1 MNLKTQSLNDLMIT
15 WRQDFHQHPELG
27 FSEFR
32 TSKTVSKLL
41 KSFGLTVYENFGKTG
56 VLGLLQRNR
65 NKKMIAIRADLDA
78 LPVTEKTHLRYKS
91 KNKGVMHACG
101 HDGHTA
107 ILLGAAKYL
116 SSDEDFDG
124 NVLFIFQA
132 NEENGLGAKA
142 MINDGLFDQFKIEQI
157 YALHNL
163 PGMPVGHFATR
174 KNTITAS
181 ESSFQIDIHSKG
193 GHSALPNMGS
203 DAIFI
208 ASQIVTALQSIVSR
222 KVDPRKNAVVS
233 VTEFLTNGSKN
244 VLASHA
250 TLKGDTR
257 SIDDEVRLLIE
268 EELNNI
274 TKGICLSNKASYDFT
289 FKTKFPITKN
299 AIEPTQNI
307 ISCISKMMGPERI
320 NGDCSP
326 MLFSEDFAFL
336 SSERPSCFILIG
348 NGTSGKNAQPL
359 HSPTFDFNDN
369 ILCIGSSLW
378 VEIAHATF

>member
-1 MNLKTQSLNDLMIT
+1 
-15 WRQDFHQHPELG
+15 
-27 FSEFR
+27 
-32 TSKTVSKLL
+32 
-41 KSFGLTVYENFGKTG
+41 
-56 VLGLLQRNR
+56 
-65 NKKMIAIRADLDA
+65 MIAIELIWMLCLSQKKPIYGMNRKTKVLCTPADMM
-78 LPVTEKTHLRYKS
+78 VTLRFYLELQNIYLQMKTLTEMSFH
-91 KNKGVMHACG
+91 
-101 HDGHTA
+101 
-107 ILLGAAKYL
+107 
-116 SSDEDFDG
+116 
-124 NVLFIFQA
+124 FQA

-307 ISCISKMMGPERI
+307 I
-320 NGDCSP
+320 
-326 MLFSEDFAFL
+326 FAYQ
-336 SSERPSCFILIG
+336 
-348 NGTSGKNAQPL
+348 K
-359 HSPTFDFNDN
+359 
-369 ILCIGSSLW
+369 
-378 VEIAHATF
+378 